1 MPHILARKQA
11 DGSTRYTA
19 VVRISSFV
27 HGGRDVVHPMHNEAI
42 DKRVDQSFRELADS
56 AEFGFAVLL
65 VCLQQTI
72 ERGCAELNFREIV
85 DGSSLGKRTGN

>member
-42 DKRVDQSFRELADS
+42 DKRVDQSFRELAD
-56 AEFGFAVLL
+56 
-65 VCLQQTI
+65 
-72 ERGCAELNFREIV
+72 
-85 DGSSLGKRTGN
+85 